1 MKKYP
6 LIQRLVNALVG
17 AFVAAAAVNL
27 FFLPPK
33 LTMGGI
39 SGVAAIVYTLTSYQ
53 IPIPYGLWVILLN
66 LPIFLAGRFF
76 VSRRFVWDS
85 LIGTVLYSIVIDL
98 TEQPMSV
105 FYERYLAP
113 QAGAVP
119 DLFLSAFVGGA
130 LYGLGLGL
138 MLRGGFTTGG
148 TDIIAVLLRRR
159 HQFSLGQWIGIM
171 DVLVIAASGFF
182 YRNTPD
188 SSIQLMLYSFL
199 AMLVTSKAVD
209 LILEGFDYKRT
220 VFIIS
225 SQNEKIAS
233 RVLKELDRG
242 ATMLNGRGMYTKSE
256 QDVLLCVLAQKEI
269 PVLQAITK
277 EEDRDA
283 FMFVMDTREVLGEG
297 FEGSPFLL

>member
-1 MKKYP
+1 
-6 LIQRLVNALVG
+6 
-17 AFVAAAAVNL
+17 
-27 FFLPPK
+27 
-33 LTMGGI
+33 
-39 SGVAAIVYTLTSYQ
+39 
-53 IPIPYGLWVILLN
+53 
-66 LPIFLAGRFF
+66 
-76 VSRRFVWDS
+76 
-85 LIGTVLYSIVIDL
+85 
-98 TEQPMSV
+98 
-105 FYERYLAP
+105 
-113 QAGAVP
+113 
-119 DLFLSAFVGGA
+119 
-130 LYGLGLGL
+130 
-138 MLRGGFTTGG
+138 
-148 TDIIAVLLRRR
+148 
-159 HQFSLGQWIGIM
+159 M